1 MMDYYAFLE
10 RKIRDANE
18 NPAKMRE
25 VVYEAARLALRRQL
39 YAQQPPLNFA
49 ETERH
54 MSELEDA
61 ITRLEADAA
70 SPAGLGD
77 RKPDEAAVDEEASRP
92 SGAAPAQSVDDEAF
106 FTVGD
111 VQLWGPPKSMPADE
125 AGSLKP
131 IPVPDQAGS
140 HKPIPVPDQAGS
152 HKSIPVPDQANSQK
166 ALPVRDHANAQ
177 KPVSDRSR
185 RSTYLVN
192 PGDFVNPEVTSR
204 PRPAARARGR
214 LVMPGLKVTF
224 QVAVATL
231 AVAAF
236 WVAMWGRSSP
246 VQTDVEMQTA
256 AARTSVPRPASP
268 PEETADGTSA
278 VAAAPLGPAPLAAA
292 PPATAAPDT
301 APPAV
306 APPPAVPAEAALP
319 FPRPAA
325 YGVYAIR
332 DNQLIELEQVAVT
345 PVDPRTPDQ
354 LQIVKPGRIV
364 SATAKLAFVV
374 FRPDLASNPPDKVS
388 IRIAARIAHTM
399 NFNSAGMAVVT
410 APATDTWLIR
420 NQGYDLRATPVRESA
435 EMVMLRPENPE
446 FVFPPGRYELMLGGQ
461 AYDFVV
467 AGEVTDAAHC
477 VEGVVTVRGP
487 TFYECK
493 PVL

>member
-77 RKPDEAAVDEEASRP
+77 RKPDEAAVDEEASGP
-92 SGAAPAQSVDDEAF
+92 SRAAPAQSVDDEAF

-111 VQLWGPPKSMPADE
+111 VQLWGPPKSIPADE
-125 AGSLKP
+125 P
-131 IPVPDQAGS
+131 GS

-152 HKSIPVPDQANSQK
+152 HKSIPVPDQASSHK
-166 ALPVRDHANAQ
+166 PIPVRGQASAQ
-177 KPVSDRSR
+177 KHIPVSDRSR

-214 LVMPGLKVTF
+214 FVMPGLKVTF

-292 PPATAAPDT
+292 PPATIAPDT

-306 APPPAVPAEAALP
+306 APVPTAPAEAALP

-332 DNQLIELEQVAVT
+332 DNQLIELEQVATT

-420 NQGYDLRATPVRESA
+420 NQGYDLRATPMRESA

-446 FVFPPGRYELMLGGQ
+446 FVFPPGRYELMLGGL